1 MSASQPAILSPVPA
15 HARHPTFIVWAG
27 ADVKPVLVDLA
38 AVLREDGVVTGFGPG
53 LIQVLGARV
62 DGLRPLPAISGLS
75 IEIPST

>member
-15 HARHPTFIVWAG
+15 HARHLTFIVWAG
-27 ADVKPVLVDLA
+27 TDVKPVLVDLA
-38 AVLREDGVVTGFGPG
+38 AVPLEDGVVTGFGPG

>member
-15 HARHPTFIVWAG
+15 HARYLTFIARAG
-27 ADVKPVLVDLA
+27 TNVKPVLVDLA
-38 AVLREDGVVTGFGPG
+38 AVPLEDGVVTGFGPG

-62 DGLRPLPAISGLS
+62 DGLRPFPAISGLS